1 MKYFDA
7 EQIKIMGERIKNAR
21 IKSGLTQREV
31 ADELGVTS
39 EMVIRIEKGKS
50 ACKTDHIFVLCQLFN
65 ISADYLLSGKKL
77 QKEEIANSKLDN
89 MIDNLLLDVDEFE
102 KDKIFRIIQLMLEKQ
117 PS

>member
-50 ACKTDHIFVLCQLFN
+50 ACKTDHIFILCQLFN
-65 ISADYLLSGKKL
+65 ISADYLLYEKKM
-77 QKEEIANSKLDN
+77 QEEKIANLKLDN
-89 MIDNLLLDVDEFE
+89 MIDNLLQDVDEFE
-102 KDKIFRIIQLMLEKQ
+102 KNKIFRIIQLMLEKQ